1 VRGTNLWRAAH
12 FFFFFFF
19 FSPVFS
25 SSRHF
30 LSLSL
35 RKYSSSKTVAAER
48 ARARRVNAERVWRST
63 NKEKKTRKFRVST
76 KKMKKKLR
84 EERKRNERKNADAF
98 TGLVSFLGGRISEQS
113 AHVWKRLGQ
122 SDVYQQR

>member
-1 VRGTNLWRAAH
+1 
-12 FFFFFFF
+12 
-19 FSPVFS
+19 
-25 SSRHF
+25 
-30 LSLSL
+30 
-35 RKYSSSKTVAAER
+35 VAAER
-48 ARARRVNAERVWRST
+48 ARARRVNAERVLEST
-63 NKEKKTRKFRVST
+63 DNKEKKTRKFRVST